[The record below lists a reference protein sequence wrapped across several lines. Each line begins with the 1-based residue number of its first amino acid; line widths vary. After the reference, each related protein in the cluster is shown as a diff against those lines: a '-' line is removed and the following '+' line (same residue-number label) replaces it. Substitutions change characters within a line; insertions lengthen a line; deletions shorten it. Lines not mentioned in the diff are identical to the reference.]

1 MNDRS
6 RRSRLSFSR
15 LAAGLLLAAGLSVG
29 PANAVGV
36 IVNDPTSMAKAL
48 QEYAEQA
55 KRWTETLK
63 QYQQQLDHYQQQL
76 IKLQRLNL
84 GTSTMADNFAERPED
99 YGLEDDCPGAPKT
112 GLSGCCSNSS
122 LSPPT

>member
-1 MNDRS
+1 MNDRSRRS

-99 YGLEDDCPGAPKT
+99 YGLEDDCP
-112 GLSGCCSNSS
+112 
-122 LSPPT
+122 